1 MVNVA
6 NWKITMFLN
15 GNSLYIYIQYIYI
28 YFYGFWAIYTIAK
41 CQITRKIP
49 PFSSILQTKPP
60 SFKNHDLIIQKH
72 HYEPSITTKSPW
84 HPPYIKIPIKSP
96 LNHHWSLKKAM
107 AVGRKNQ
114 ALSLSVQDSYPAWRT
129 PRPTEG
135 PCPKVGRGGAWRS
148 CGVALVNGQLI
159 IVLGKL

>member
-28 YFYGFWAIYTIAK
+28 FLWILGHLYHSK
-41 CQITRKIP
+41 VSNNQEDS